1 MNSSWSRLTK
11 SKKKKREKQSVQYV
25 DKELYSITEELDID
39 VDINIKNIKQA
50 LGNSSDLT
58 IREFKMGEPFRKK
71 IATIY
76 INGLTDKEI
85 MGSFII
91 DKLMND
97 ISIAEHADDSISTQI
112 GTFIKD
118 HIIAITHV
126 DEIKDWKKLFLF
138 LLSGQTIV
146 LVDGWNQAIGCAAQG
161 GELRAITEPIA
172 EPSVRGPRDSF
183 TESLITNT
191 SLIRTRI
198 KTPDLWLETRELGS
212 ITQTEIGIMYIN
224 GLVDND
230 LLTEVRERLDKIEV
244 DEVTGSSTIEE
255 WISDTTATPWPTM
268 FVTERPDVV
277 AGNLLEGRVVIFV
290 NGTPNPLILP
300 ATWIQFFQTAEDY
313 YLRWTIVGFLRTI
326 RIISLL
332 ITLLGPSLFIAFLS
346 FHQELIP
353 TPLLINLAAQ
363 RQNVPFPIIIEALLM
378 EFTFEVLREA
388 GIRMPRPVGQAVSI
402 VGALVLGEAAVSAGI
417 VSSAMVI
424 VVAATAIASFT
435 IPHYGMTD
443 AIRLLRFV
451 LMILAATY
459 GLFGIGLGVIILVA
473 HTCSLRSF
481 GIPYLAP
488 FSPIILADQKDAI
501 LRVPLPFMSK
511 RPRLINQTGAKRT
524 GSTKNLGP
532 TSRKTTKE
540 NKQPKSDPNET

>member
-1 MNSSWSRLTK
+1 MNSSWSKLIK
-11 SKKKKREKQSVQYV
+11 KNKKKVEYV
-25 DKELYSITEELDID
+25 DTEINSITKELSTDLDF
-39 VDINIKNIKQA
+39 NIKNVKQA
-50 LGNSSDLT
+50 LGNSSDVNL
-58 IREFKMGEPFRKK
+58 REFRMGKPFLKK
-71 IATIY
+71 VATIY
-76 INGLTDKEI
+76 INGLADKQI

-91 DKLMND
+91 ERLMDDQNITENKETPSLTD
-97 ISIAEHADDSISTQI
+97 LNLFVKEHLL
-112 GTFIKD
+112 
-118 HIIAITHV
+118 AITHV
-126 DEIKDWKKLFLF
+126 VEVTEWNKLFLY

-146 LVDGWNQAIGCAAQG
+146 LIDGSNQALACAAQG
-161 GELRAITEPIA
+161 GELRSITEPVS

-191 SLIRTRI
+191 SLIRSRI
-198 KTPDLWLETRELGS
+198 KTPDLWLETREIGN

-224 GLVDND
+224 GIVNNK
-230 LLTEVRERLDKIEV
+230 LLQEVRERLDKIKV
-244 DEVTGSSTIEE
+244 DEMYGSSTIEE
-255 WISDTTATPWPTM
+255 WISDKMATPWPTM

-277 AGNLLEGRVVIFV
+277 AGNLLEGRIVIFV

-313 YLRWTIVGFLRTI
+313 YLRWTIVGFLRFI
-326 RIISLL
+326 RILSFM

-363 RQNVPFPIIIEALLM
+363 RQNVPFPVIIEALLM

-388 GIRMPRPVGQAVSI
+388 GVRMPRPVGQAVSI
-402 VGALVLGEAAVSAGI
+402 VGALVLGDAAVSAGI

-435 IPHYGMTD
+435 IPHYAMTD
-443 AIRLLRFV
+443 ATRLLRFFF
-451 LMILAATY
+451 MILAATY
-459 GLFGIGLGVIILVA
+459 GLFGIGIGVIVLVA

-488 FSPIILADQKDAI
+488 FSPIILADLKDSLI
-501 LRVPLPFMSK
+501 RVPLPFMSK
-511 RPRLINQTGAKRT
+511 RPRLINKGNSNRAE
-524 GSTKNLGP
+524 GSSDLGP
-532 TSRKTTKE
+532 TKRKEKKA
-540 NKQPKSDPNET
+540 NNNPKSDANET

>member
-1 MNSSWSRLTK
+1 MNSSWSKLIKK
-11 SKKKKREKQSVQYV
+11 SKKTVEYV
-25 DKELYSITEELDID
+25 DTEINSTTKELSTDLDF
-39 VDINIKNIKQA
+39 NIKNVKQA

-58 IREFKMGEPFRKK
+58 IREFKMGKPFSRK
-71 IATIY
+71 IATFY
-76 INGLTDKEI
+76 INGLADKQI

-91 DKLMND
+91 ERLMDD
-97 ISIAEHADDSISTQI
+97 INGYENEKNPSSEQISTY
-112 GTFIKD
+112 IKE
-118 HIIAITHV
+118 HLLAITHV
-126 DEIKDWKKLFLF
+126 VEVTDWKKLFLL

-146 LVDGWNQAIGCAAQG
+146 LIDGANKAFACAAQG
-161 GELRAITEPIA
+161 GELRSITEPQT

-191 SLIRTRI
+191 SLIRSRI
-198 KTPDLWLETRELGS
+198 KTPDLWLETREIGD

-224 GLVDND
+224 GIVNNK
-230 LLTEVRERLDKIEV
+230 LLQEVRERLDKIKV
-244 DEVTGSSTIEE
+244 DETYGSSTIEE
-255 WISDTTATPWPTM
+255 WISDKIATPWPTM

-313 YLRWTIVGFLRTI
+313 YLRWTMVGFLRLI
-326 RIISLL
+326 RILSFM

-388 GIRMPRPVGQAVSI
+388 GVRMPRPVGQAVSI
-402 VGALVLGEAAVSAGI
+402 VGALVLGDAAVSAGI

-435 IPHYGMTD
+435 IPHYAMTD
-443 AIRLLRFV
+443 ATRLLRFGF
-451 LMILAATY
+451 MILAATY
-459 GLFGIGLGVIILVA
+459 GLFGIGIGVIVLVA

-488 FSPIILADQKDAI
+488 FSPIIVADLKDSI
-501 LRVPLPFMSK
+501 IRVPLPFMKK
-511 RPRLINQTGAKRT
+511 RPRLINKGLSTRAEGAA
-524 GSTKNLGP
+524 NLGP
-532 TSRKTTKE
+532 TPRKREEKKTN
-540 NKQPKSDPNET
+540 NKPKSDANET

>member
-1 MNSSWSRLTK
+1 MNSPWNRLFG
-11 SKKKKREKQSVQYV
+11 KKIEKKQKVQYV
-25 DKELYSITEELDID
+25 DTELDSISED
-39 VDINIKNIKQA
+39 VSLDLNANIKNIKQA
-50 LGNSSDLT
+50 MGNSSDIN
-58 IREFKMGEPFRKK
+58 IREFKMGEPFFNK

-76 INGLTDKEI
+76 INGMADKDI
-85 MGSFII
+85 LGSFII
-91 DKLMND
+91 DKLMHTS
-97 ISIAEHADDSISTQI
+97 ISIPENTDINSFSISDY
-112 GTFIKD
+112 IKE
-118 HIIAITHV
+118 HILAITHV
-126 DEIKDWKKLFLF
+126 EEIKDWKKLFLF
-138 LLSGQTIV
+138 LLSGHTIV
-146 LVDGWNQAIGCAAQG
+146 LVDGSKEAFACAAQG
-161 GELRAITEPIA
+161 GELRAISEPLA

-191 SLIRTRI
+191 SLIRGRI
-198 KTPDLWLETRELGS
+198 KTPDLWLETMEIGN
-212 ITQTEIGIMYIN
+212 ITQTEVGVMYIN
-224 GLVDND
+224 GLVNSN
-230 LLTEVRERLDKIEV
+230 LLTEVRERLNKIEV
-244 DEVTGSSTIEE
+244 DEVLGSGTIEE
-255 WISDTTATPWPTM
+255 WISDRIFTPWPTM

-313 YLRWTIVGFLRTI
+313 YLRWSIVSFLRMI
-326 RIISLL
+326 RILSFI

-388 GIRMPRPVGQAVSI
+388 GVRMPRPVGQAVSI

-435 IPHYGMTD
+435 IPHHAMTD
-443 AIRLLRFV
+443 VIRLLRFFF
-451 LMILAATY
+451 MILSATY
-459 GLFGIGLGVIILVA
+459 GLFGIGLGVIALAA
-473 HTCSLRSF
+473 HTTSLRSF
-481 GIPYLAP
+481 GVPYTAP

-501 LRVPLPFMSK
+501 FRFPMPFISK
-511 RPRLINQTGAKRT
+511 RPRLISQHKGKRT
-524 GSTKNLGP
+524 ANTDTLGP
-532 TSRKTTKE
+532 TPREDKK
-540 NKQPKSDPNET
+540 K